1 MASAKALPPGG
12 AGEFKVTFR
21 TKGYQGPVTKTLSV
35 ETNDPANRQVRLT
48 LKGTVVSDVTVEP
61 KIINFGNVNRHAL
74 PEPLPLKVTLRAGK
88 GLRITEVRSENSFVL
103 VTPAAE
109 NQEGDESKYSVGLT
123 KDVPAGRVAGQIVV
137 KTTSRSLPELHVPVH
152 ALVEGNVRVVPSL
165 VSLGMVRPGEKVT
178 RQFRLER
185 TGDIPFSV
193 EKVVS
198 TNASLSASI
207 LEEKQGEKYGVS
219 VTYQAGSAAEGRIS
233 ERLRVF
239 VKSDTEEILEVP
251 VFGSFQPVR
260 PPEPQPGPAGSVK

>member
-1 MASAKALPPGG
+1 MASAKDLPPGG
-12 AGEFKVTFR
+12 VGEIKVTFR
-21 TKGYQGPVTKTLSV
+21 TKGYQGPVTKTISV

-74 PEPLPLKVTLRAGK
+74 PEPLPLKVALRAGK
-88 GLRITEVRSENSFVL
+88 GLRITEVRSENPFVV
-103 VTPAAE
+103 VTAAAE
-109 NQEGDESKYSVGLT
+109 SREGEESKYSVGLT

-152 ALVEGNVRVVPSL
+152 AVIEGNVRVVPPL
-165 VSLGMVRPGEKVT
+165 VALGMVRPGEKAT
-178 RQFRLER
+178 REFRLER

-198 TNASLSASI
+198 TSAKLSASVI
-207 LEEKQGEKYGVS
+207 DEKRGELYRVA
-219 VTYQAGSAAEGRIS
+219 VTYEAGPAQEGRIS
-233 ERLRVF
+233 ERLRIF

-251 VFGSFQPVR
+251 VFGSFQPNR
-260 PPEPQPGPAGSVK
+260 PQTIEPAPAGSVK